1 MADFRGPVA
10 VARAPILQVVIF
22 VTEDHLAG
30 GHACVTAT
38 RDKVTMATMGKYRR
52 WMQEMSLRD
61 IEVVDIQVED
71 VFYQIQ

>member
-22 VTEDHLAG
+22 VTEDHLAAG
-30 GHACVTAT
+30 VAAT
-38 RDKVTMATMGKYRR
+38 RDKVTEATMGKYRR

-71 VFYQIQ
+71 VFYQTQ